1 MEIIKI
7 DKTHNSVT
15 IFFKD
20 YAGEY
25 KITLTKRFLVTIKSR
40 WNFFQERLIRYFIDS
55 PHSRGVLAFNGAD
68 FINSCS
74 IYHQLIPS
82 SEIEIFDL
90 KCIHEFSDVEFED
103 NKNELYNEVHSLV
116 NISFKD
122 LNKLKLTMDKVEKI

>member
-20 YAGEY
+20 YVGEY

-68 FINSCS
+68 FINSYS
-74 IYHQLIPS
+74 IYHQLIPPS
-82 SEIEIFDL
+82 NIEIFDL